1 MKTLIVAAIRCFLIF
16 TAVAALSIVYPA
28 SVQAVP
34 TTYVYTG
41 NPFTTVSGPYS
52 MNDFVTAMVTLAS
65 PLGPNHDLNA
75 PVTVTSFS
83 LSDGVQTITSGV
95 GQLDFAD
102 FAFETGPTGLIINWA
117 VDVSNLTFPSGE
129 ITTFKLPNGAS
140 EDVGEERF
148 PDPGTGIIF
157 GAPGTWTTV
166 GAVVADTGSAFSLMT
181 LTFMALGLV
190 ARQFKRAAASPGQSW
205 QK

>member
-1 MKTLIVAAIRCFLIF
+1 M
-16 TAVAALSIVYPA
+16 
-28 SVQAVP
+28 
-34 TTYVYTG
+34 
-41 NPFTTVSGPYS
+41 
-52 MNDFVTAMVTLAS
+52 
-65 PLGPNHDLNA
+65 
-75 PVTVTSFS
+75 TVTSFS

-102 FAFETGPTGLIINWA
+102 FFFETGPTGLIINWN

-129 ITTFKLPNGAS
+129 INTFKLPNGAS
-140 EDVGEERF
+140 EDVGEEWF

-190 ARQFKRAAASPGQSW
+190 ARQFKRAAA
-205 QK
+205 